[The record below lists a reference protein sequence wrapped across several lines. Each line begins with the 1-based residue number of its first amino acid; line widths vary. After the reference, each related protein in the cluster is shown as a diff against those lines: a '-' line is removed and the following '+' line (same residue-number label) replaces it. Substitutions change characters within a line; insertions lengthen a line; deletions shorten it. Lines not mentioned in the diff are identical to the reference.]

1 MTKKATAD
9 PTPDP
14 KPEPKPTT
22 EPTLLKL
29 IKEVTELTE
38 PTDEQVVEPEDVA
51 AALSLSMNLLDDDDA
66 TLDDPYSMSMGPDYL
81 DDDPAPAATAK
92 SSKSKASKSKSG
104 KETECAT
111 ERGEALWSVIAALSI
126 HATNALLIESPPFV
140 NLVLIILPTFV
151 RRILRFVD
159 VSAKKQ
165 PFMPNSILVS
175 ESLSQ
180 LKRPECPDSR

>member
-81 DDDPAPAATAK
+81 DDDPAPAATGK
-92 SSKSKASKSKSG
+92 SSKSKARKSKSD
-104 KETECAT
+104 KETGCVAQGGACT
-111 ERGEALWSVIAALSI
+111 WTGLGDCCIPDACGPGPYCP
-126 HATNALLIESPPFV
+126 NAFDTFCWGYN
-140 NLVLIILPTFV
+140 NLCSCSC
-151 RRILRFVD
+151 
-159 VSAKKQ
+159 VSKKQ
-165 PFMPNSILVS
+165 PFMLNGILVS
-175 ESLSQ
+175 ESLSPIE
-180 LKRPECPDSR
+180 KT

>member
-81 DDDPAPAATAK
+81 DDDPVPAATAK

-111 ERGEALWSVIAALSI
+111 ERGEC
-126 HATNALLIESPPFV
+126 T
-140 NLVLIILPTFV
+140 
-151 RRILRFVD
+151 
-159 VSAKKQ
+159 
-165 PFMPNSILVS
+165 LVS
-175 ESLSQ
+175 DCCPLDSCD
-180 LKRPECPDSR
+180 ECPPDRVTTVCEPCPYYIAHLCEAYSKICRCGCGG